1 MVAFGSEVADVGE
14 IACAVVEFVVVVV
27 VDGVNKEQEG
37 VTVVE
42 LIVVVIEL
50 NVVV

>member
-14 IACAVVEFVVVVV
+14 IACAVVEFVVVD
-27 VDGVNKEQEG
+27 DGVNKEQEG